1 MRGRD
6 EGCGMV
12 TKKIATAGAVAAT
25 VVAAVGAAARKRIG
39 LHVVPRTMFGPAVIR
54 NARGDNGERI
64 RALQVGGA
72 FQSATYLDE
81 RRFEPCFEYYRA
93 FDHLFEANIPMK
105 NILMLGGGG
114 FAYPK
119 HVMSTRPNIKMTV
132 VERDPAVVKI
142 AKRWFFVDELIKKY
156 DLEKTERLKI
166 EVADA
171 REFVAAAPQHSYDA
185 VINDCFEGT
194 LPVASLL
201 TKAALLEAKRVLVDG
216 GVYMLNAV
224 IFPQEKKLL
233 NTFMELLAE
242 AFAYV
247 CAIPCIDEEFSGADN
262 YLIVGS
268 DAMHSFSGANS
279 FLLGSNADPEALL

>member
-1 MRGRD
+1 M
-6 EGCGMV
+6 
-12 TKKIATAGAVAAT
+12 AVKRI
-25 VVAAVGAAARKRIG
+25 AAVGAGLFAATAGIAAAVRSRIG
-39 LHVVPRTMFGPAVIR
+39 LHIVPRTMFGPAIIR
-54 NARGDNGERI
+54 NARGDNGEQI

-93 FDHLFEANIPMK
+93 FDHLFETSIPMK

-132 VERDPAVVKI
+132 VERDPAIVKI
-142 AKRWFFVDELIKKY
+142 ARRWFFVDELVKRFDLKK
-156 DLEKTERLKI
+156 TNRLKI

-171 REFVAAAPQHSYDA
+171 REFVASAPQDTYDA
-185 VINDCFEGT
+185 IINDCFEGT

-201 TKAALLEAKRVLVDG
+201 TKAALLESKRALVPG

-224 IFPQEKKLL
+224 IFPQEKRLL
-233 NTFMELLAE
+233 STFMELLAE

-262 YLIVGS
+262 YLIIGS
-268 DAMHSFSGANS
+268 DAMHPFSGATS
-279 FLLGSNADPEALL
+279 FLLGADADPDELL